1 VVDLRTGAVWT
12 GAVRVVVGTLLRVVV
27 EGALRLGCAGVAR
40 TGMREG
46 GVLTVVGAGRV
57 TLPLVFAAGFL
68 VTGNGPTIGA
78 GVLVTIAGR
87 VTLPLAFFSGAGR
100 VTTGR
105 AGFFV
110 GVETEGAWVVFV
122 TCGTVAGSVV
132 FPVGFLVTGN
142 GPTIGAGV
150 LLAIAGRVT
159 FPLAFFSGAGR
170 AGLDVGRLTPFL
182 DSASSFASSPA
193 LGRVRGSPGRVGF
206 RTGGKV
212 NSARDLARSARVL
225 ANWSA
230 AARAAS
236 PGVLPGT

>member
-1 VVDLRTGAVWT
+1 MTI
-12 GAVRVVVGTLLRVVV
+12 
-27 EGALRLGCAGVAR
+27 
-40 TGMREG
+40 
-46 GVLTVVGAGRV
+46 AGRV
-57 TLPLVFAAGFL
+57 TLPLAFFSGAGRVTTGRAGFFVGVETGGAWGVFVTCGTVAGSVVFPVGFL

-132 FPVGFLVTGN
+132 FPVGFLVAGN

-150 LLAIAGRVT
+150 LPTIAGRVT

-170 AGLDVGRLTPFL
+170 AGLDVGRLTPFRG
-182 DSASSFASSPA
+182 SATSFASSPA
-193 LGRVRGSPGRVGF
+193 CGRVRGSPGRVGF
-206 RTGGKV
+206 RTGGKL
-212 NSARDLARSARVL
+212 NSCRDLARSARVL